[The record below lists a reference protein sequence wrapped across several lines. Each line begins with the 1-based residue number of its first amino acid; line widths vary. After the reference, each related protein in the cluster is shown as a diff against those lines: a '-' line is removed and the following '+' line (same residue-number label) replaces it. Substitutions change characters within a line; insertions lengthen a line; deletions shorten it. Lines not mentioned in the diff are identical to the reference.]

1 MVLDKSYRL
10 NTTQEFQILL
20 RTEKAFAWQ
29 ETKRC
34 LNSIERSAEEQKTVQ
49 EIPYTPFLRVKIKR
63 RAVSFYD
70 LENTIGH
77 CEIWPIGQKASCW
90 ETLFW
95 SKTPFSGIFFGL
107 ASHEKFTMLQNSL
120 AFWSQAWNQWATK
133 ILWSPTKNLWWFFGI
148 KSCFDEA
155 GMQFIIHT
163 EMKIT
168 HSKTLHAF
176 KTCQGGL
183 FVKNPQNTKR
193 FPM

>member
-77 CEIWPIGQKASCW
+77 CEI
-90 ETLFW
+90 
-95 SKTPFSGIFFGL
+95 
-107 ASHEKFTMLQNSL
+107 
-120 AFWSQAWNQWATK
+120 
-133 ILWSPTKNLWWFFGI
+133 
-148 KSCFDEA
+148 
-155 GMQFIIHT
+155 
-163 EMKIT
+163 
-168 HSKTLHAF
+168 
-176 KTCQGGL
+176 
-183 FVKNPQNTKR
+183 
-193 FPM
+193 

>member
-70 LENTIGH
+70 FGKH
-77 CEIWPIGQKASCW
+77 DWPLWDMTNWPKHLA
-90 ETLFW
+90 E
-95 SKTPFSGIFFGL
+95 KHYFGVKHLSVESSL
-107 ASHEKFTMLQNSL
+107 ASHEKLQKAKFVGILESSL
-120 AFWSQAWNQWATK
+120 KSMSHENPLKSNQK
-133 ILWSPTKNLWWFFGI
+133 SLVILWYQKLLWWGRHAI
-148 KSCFDEA
+148 HHTYRDENY
-155 GMQFIIHT
+155 T
-163 EMKIT
+163 
-168 HSKTLHAF
+168 F
-176 KTCQGGL
+176 KDSL
-183 FVKNPQNTKR
+183 R
-193 FPM
+193 I